1 MKKKVLAALLSA
13 SMIMG
18 LMTGCGAEDTGA
30 DAGSSSAVTESSTEK
45 SSEAAP
51 APSESKAPAES
62 SAAEPEA
69 PAAPTLAEPEAL
81 PDKPFA
87 HITFDGGDEGYFAVE
102 QVEDKGDNDGATYGI
117 APVEKALGYA
127 DGPVD
132 KCLYIDGSHGI
143 DLNLEPTNTDTYT
156 VSYWMNADRLATFGA
171 TLQCGYNMGKAADV
185 GKNVTWFNVTQSEWG
200 ENSAK
205 IFPIVW
211 SRNEAS
217 DAADGTDCW
226 PWMYAFDN
234 TIHGKREWVMVTIVA
249 TGEEQTGATG
259 AKSVGAEYYIN
270 GVKMY
275 DSQDNYENNTYFEYT
290 WDATLAPNIM
300 KPGDSEFESL
310 FGINY
315 WDTVYKG
322 FVDDLYVYDTALTPG
337 QVASLY
343 ALGNPAVES
352 VAPEGGAAVEEP
364 AEPVAFDNS
373 GVKTTGTVVGLT
385 DCTTPFWSAFS
396 ETTEVPK
403 GESKT
408 VKFKNY
414 TDGLAN
420 WDNFLVVLQNVP
432 DVHAAADNADYKEY
446 AVMRADNWGWGAGFD
461 GIVTPTCDWV
471 WETFAADINGAD
483 VELTVTN
490 NGETADVVAVV
501 TTTAGKTYT
510 QTYPGVAID
519 GDLHFCL
526 TCEKAFLDIQ

>member
-13 SMIMG
+13 SMIMAT
-18 LMTGCGAEDTGA
+18 MTGCGAED
-30 DAGSSSAVTESSTEK
+30 AGTESSATPVE
-45 SSEAAP
+45 SSEAATP
-51 APSESKAPAES
+51 APTEAPAES
-62 SAAEPEA
+62 SAPAEPEG
-69 PAAPTLAEPEAL
+69 PTMAEPEAL
-81 PDKPFA
+81 PDAPFA
-87 HITFDGGDEGYFAVE
+87 HITFDGEDEGYFAVE

-117 APVEKALGYA
+117 AAVDKTFGYA

-132 KCLYIDGSHGI
+132 KCLFIDGSFGI
-143 DLNLEPTNTDTYT
+143 DLNLEPTNTDEYT
-156 VSYWMNADRLATFGA
+156 VSYWMNADRLATYGA
-171 TLQCGYNMGKAADV
+171 TLQMGYNMGKAADA
-185 GKNVTWFNVTQSEWG
+185 GNNVTWFNVTQSEWG

-234 TIHGKREWVMVTIVA
+234 TIHGKREWVMVTIVS
-249 TGEEQTGATG
+249 TGEVQNGATG
-259 AKSVGAEYYIN
+259 STTVGAEYYVN
-270 GVKMY
+270 GVKVY
-275 DSQDNYENNTYFEYT
+275 DSQDNYENSQYFEYT

-322 FVDDLYVYDTALTPG
+322 FVDDLYVYDTALTAG

-343 ALGNPAVES
+343 QLGDATVES
-352 VAPEGGAAVEEP
+352 VAPEGTEATEEP

-373 GVKTTGTVVGLT
+373 GVTTTGTVVGSL
-385 DCTTPFWSAFS
+385 DCTTGFWTAFS
-396 ETTEVPK
+396 DTTEVPE
-403 GESKT
+403 GESVT
-408 VKFKNY
+408 VNFKNY

-446 AVMRADNWGWGAGFD
+446 AVMRADNWGWGAGYD
-461 GIVTPTCDWV
+461 GIATATCDWV
-471 WETFAADINGAD
+471 WETFPADINGAD

-490 NGETADVVAVV
+490 NGDTADVVAVV
-501 TTTAGKTYT
+501 TTADGKTYNQSYT
-510 QTYPGVAID
+510 GIAID